1 MIEYSAAK
9 ANKDRQSS
17 SILAALTGYKTMS
30 DGAVEN
36 RSTKKGPVTEIINE
50 IDDVFQGVH
59 NEDRWKT
66 CSQMANNGE
75 TSHMDK
81 KSNVV
86 KKTIVGA
93 SEPEDMISP
102 ITGLRM
108 LDYGTWAGKMIFQA
122 SRVVFQ

>member
-1 MIEYSAAK
+1 M
-9 ANKDRQSS
+9 
-17 SILAALTGYKTMS
+17 AALTGYKTINPLS
-30 DGAVEN
+30 EDAFEY
-36 RSTKKGPVTEIINE
+36 RSKKGPLTETINE

-75 TSHMDK
+75 TSHLDK
-81 KSNVV
+81 KSNKV
-86 KKTIVGA
+86 KKTLVGV

-108 LDYGTWAGKMIFQA
+108 MDYGTWAGKLILEVSKA
-122 SRVVFQ
+122 E